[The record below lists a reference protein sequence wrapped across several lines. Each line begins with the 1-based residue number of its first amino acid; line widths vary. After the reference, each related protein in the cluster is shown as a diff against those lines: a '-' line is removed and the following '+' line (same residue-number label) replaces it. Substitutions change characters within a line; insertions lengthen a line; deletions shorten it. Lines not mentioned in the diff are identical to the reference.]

1 PLGHVRARAGRFR
14 GRRHGRPGGPDL
26 VWRGGRVSIPPPDR
40 PYAATEPVNP
50 RTSGPGRLII
60 ALYTVFVVGSLSRAG
75 FQSATR
81 WEDAPL
87 AYSLSAFAG
96 LVCVV
101 AAVSLA
107 IRGRRAWWVSLVAI
121 STEMVGVLAVGLWSV
136 LDPGAFPDATVWSGF
151 EIGRAHV

>member
-1 PLGHVRARAGRFR
+1 M
-14 GRRHGRPGGPDL
+14 
-26 VWRGGRVSIPPPDR
+26 SIPPPDR
-40 PYAATEPVNP
+40 PYAAAEPVNP

-75 FQSATR
+75 FQIATR

-96 LVCVV
+96 LVYVV

-151 EIGRAHV
+151 GRGYLYIPLVLPMAGLWWLWSTRPGRRADPQQLRAG